1 MKEKSPMELLNRT
14 GFDNLM
20 AVAKVLEA
28 TSKNGYLYTVE
39 GCWEDYGAG
48 MYWETIIQCEA
59 DGTHRCQILSPREH
73 EMISM
78 ATNAKELFEAVERI
92 KNGEYFHD

>member
-1 MKEKSPMELLNRT
+1 MTNKSPMATLNRT

-28 TSKNGYLYTVE
+28 TSQNGYHYTVE

-59 DGTHRCQILSPREH
+59 DGTPRCQILSPGGH
-73 EMISM
+73 KMICM
-78 ATNAKELFEAVERI
+78 ATDAKELFETVERI